1 MHLGDGKQTVN
12 RIGPKNDVTGKGHV
26 IFMESSLQRAVVNI
40 PYPQKCQSKGGVF
53 QEGIC
58 LNADNAEAVVV
69 HSVKQDAQQRRRENG
84 ASQIL
89 ADGVGCAFK
98 ASRALINEVLV
109 DKLIITNPSVST

>member
-1 MHLGDGKQTVN
+1 MHLGDGKQAAN

-69 HSVKQDAQQRRRENG
+69 HSVKRFTEWR
-84 ASQIL
+84 
-89 ADGVGCAFK
+89 
-98 ASRALINEVLV
+98 
-109 DKLIITNPSVST
+109 KLIGKR